1 MRCSAT
7 SVSRRQ
13 TERDCT
19 KLGVCGKTPEIANLQ
34 DLLILS
40 GKGDQLL
47 RESADWKHGAHMDKD
62 SGAVLLENVLF
73 TTLNEREF

>member
-7 SVSRRQ
+7 SVSRRANGKG
-13 TERDCT
+13 CT

-34 DLLILS
+34 DLFDLS

-47 RESADWKHGAHMDKD
+47 RESADGKRCTYG
-62 SGAVLLENVLF
+62 
-73 TTLNEREF
+73 